1 MTGRPRADV
10 VCRGRSRQCP
20 SPERP
25 HPRARGAPGRALM
38 HSGPLVLG
46 QLAVHCRSRDPLQAG
61 QSAVRGGIVKS
72 KIIDREALR
81 VAYTISVGDPA
92 TSDAFVR
99 LEQVVPLRGNRF
111 FATFDV
117 ATREY
122 RACVALKAGEVAEQ
136 YGLPEAILPGRKY
149 AQTGLVGTF

>member
-1 MTGRPRADV
+1 
-10 VCRGRSRQCP
+10 
-20 SPERP
+20 
-25 HPRARGAPGRALM
+25 
-38 HSGPLVLG
+38 
-46 QLAVHCRSRDPLQAG
+46 
-61 QSAVRGGIVKS
+61 VKS
-72 KIIDREALR
+72 KIIDRQAVR

-99 LEQVVPLRGNRF
+99 LEHVVPLRGNRF

-136 YGLPEAILPGRKY
+136 YGLPEAVLPGGKY
-149 AQTGLVGTF
+149 AQTVLVGAFAEIVARIGPTFDLMRQAHGRDPSRLPIEYYKRHTEIVLYLPI